1 MEKILARLGVTT
13 KVADEKTVNE
23 TAARFKEQN
32 ITLPTFEQLADP
44 SKIPADIKE
53 KLADVDPDAPNPLNL
68 YRVHWYNGEDRKS
81 IVDVPVHLVLTKEM
95 TGIDATIITMVG
107 CLAPMIGS
115 HKVLAAYACL
125 APRVILGAFNPT
137 KHRAVWPSTGNYCR
151 GGVAISRLMNCRGV
165 AILPERM
172 SAERFQWL
180 REWTVKPDEDIIATY
195 GCESNVK
202 EIYDKCNELAKD
214 PTNFI
219 LNQFAEFNN
228 HLAHFFCTGAALETV
243 FKDFQ
248 KANPNANL
256 RAFVSATGSAGTIG
270 AGDYL
275 KDKYGSKTVA
285 VEALECPTLLYNGF
299 GDHNIQGIGDKHV
312 PLIHNVMNTDYVL
325 GLSDKASDHIFCL
338 YNSEAGRKLLA
349 ERYGVKAELL
359 DRLKFLGLSSIA
371 NILSAIKMAKFM
383 KLGKDDVVMTVATD
397 GARMYGSEKDLIL
410 GRDYNGKADFDA
422 IDAAEAYGQY
432 ILGLNTDNI
441 IELTQQDRE
450 RVFNLGYFTWCEQ
463 QGIDI
468 EAFVARKD
476 QKFWKTMRAYVPEW
490 DKMIMDFNK
499 RVHA

>member
-1 MEKILARLGVTT
+1 MEKILERLGVTT
-13 KVADEKTVNE
+13 KIADEATLKDTI
-23 TAARFKEQN
+23 ARFKERKMS
-32 ITLPTFEQLADP
+32 LPTFAELAN
-44 SKIPADIKE
+44 PALISDDIKAR
-53 KLADVDPDAPNPLNL
+53 LANVDPDAPDPLNL
-68 YRVHWYNGEDRKS
+68 YRVHWYNAPDRKGF
-81 IVDVPVHLVLTKEM
+81 VEVPVHLVLTKEI
-95 TGIDATIITMVG
+95 TGIDATIITIVG

-137 KHRAVWPSTGNYCR
+137 KHRAIWPSTGNYCR

-172 SAERFQWL
+172 SQERFNWL
-180 REWTVKPDEDIIATY
+180 REWTINPQEDIIATY

-228 HLAHFFCTGAALETV
+228 HLAHYFCTGAALGTV
-243 FKDFQ
+243 FNDFKKSHKDA
-248 KANPNANL
+248 KL

-275 KDKYGSKTVA
+275 KDNYGSKTVA

-312 PLIHNVMNTDYVL
+312 PLIHNVMNTDFVL
-325 GLSDKASDHIFCL
+325 GLTDKASDHTFAL
-338 YNSEAGRKLLA
+338 YNTDAGRDYLIH
-349 ERYGVKAELL
+349 RRGVKPELVECF
-359 DRLKFLGLSSIA
+359 KYLGLSSIA
-371 NILSAIKMAKFM
+371 NILSAIKTAKYM
-383 KLGKDDVVMTVATD
+383 DLGKDDVVMTVATD
-397 GARMYGSEKDLIL
+397 GARMYGSEKDLCL
-410 GRDYNGKADFDA
+410 ARDFNGKFDA
-422 IDAAEAYGQY
+422 IDAAETFGQY
-432 ILGLNTDNI
+432 TLGLNTDNM
-441 IELTQQDRE
+441 IELDQRGKE

-468 EAFVARKD
+468 EAFKARKD
-476 QKFWKTMRAYVPEW
+476 QTFWQTMRSYVPEW
-490 DKMIMDFNK
+490 DKMITDFNK
-499 RVHA
+499 KIAE

>member
-1 MEKILARLGVTT
+1 MEKILERLGLTT
-13 KVADEKTVNE
+13 KISDAATLSDTV
-23 TAARFKEQN
+23 ARFKERK
-32 ITLPTFEQLADP
+32 ISLPTFAQLADP
-44 SKIPADIKE
+44 SKIPADIKAR
-53 KLADVDPDAPNPLNL
+53 LADVDPDAPDPLNL
-68 YRVHWYNGEDRKS
+68 YRVHWYNSEDRKG
-81 IVDVPVHLVLTKEM
+81 IVEVPVHLVLTKEV
-95 TGIDATIITMVG
+95 TGIDATVITMVG

-151 GGVAISRLMNCRGV
+151 GGVAISRLMDCRGV

-172 SAERFQWL
+172 SAERFNWL
-180 REWTVKPDEDIIATY
+180 REWTINPEEDIIATY

-228 HLAHFFCTGAALETV
+228 HLAHYFCTGAALDKV
-243 FKDFQ
+243 FCEYK
-248 KANPNANL
+248 KANKNAKL

-275 KDKYGSKTVA
+275 KEKHGSKTVA

-312 PLIHNVMNTDYVL
+312 PLIHNVMNTDFVL
-325 GLSDKASDHIFCL
+325 GITDKASDHTFAL
-338 YNSEAGRKLLA
+338 YNTEAGRDFLIN
-349 ERYGVKAELL
+349 RRGVKAELVEL
-359 DRLKFLGLSSIA
+359 FKYLGLSSIA
-371 NILSAIKMAKFM
+371 NILSAIKMAKYM
-383 KLGKDDVVMTVATD
+383 NLGKDDVVMTVAPD
-397 GARMYGSEKDLIL
+397 GARMYGSEKDLCL
-410 GRDYNGKADFDA
+410 SRDFNGKFDSL
-422 IDAAEAYGQY
+422 DAAETFGQY
-432 ILGLNTDNI
+432 TLGLNVDNI
-441 IELTQQDRE
+441 IELNQRDRE

-468 EAFVARKD
+468 EAFVARRD
-476 QKFWKTMRAYVPEW
+476 QSFWELMRSYVPEW
-490 DKMIMDFNK
+490 DKMIEDFNK
-499 RVHA
+499 KVAG

>member
-1 MEKILARLGVTT
+1 MEKILERLGLTT
-13 KVADEKTVNE
+13 KVADEATLND
-23 TAARFKEQN
+23 TAARFKERH
-32 ITLPTFEQLADP
+32 ITLPTFEMLANP
-44 SKIPADIKE
+44 ALIPADIKE
-53 KLADVDPDAPNPLNL
+53 KLDKVDPDAPDPLNL

-81 IVDVPVHLVLTKEM
+81 IVSVPVHLVLTKEI
-95 TGIDATIITMVG
+95 TGIDTPIITMIG

-151 GGVAISRLMNCRGV
+151 GGVAISRLMDCRGV

-180 REWTVKPDEDIIATY
+180 REWTMNPEEDIIATY

-219 LNQFAEFNN
+219 LNQFSEFNN
-228 HLAHFFCTGAALETV
+228 HLAHYFCTGAALGAV
-243 FKDFQ
+243 FNDYK
-248 KANPNANL
+248 KANPNARL

-275 KDKYGSKTVA
+275 KDNFGSKTVA
-285 VEALECPTLLYNGF
+285 VEALECPTLCYNGF

-312 PLIHNVMNTDYVL
+312 PLIHNVMNSDFALAIT
-325 GLSDKASDHIFCL
+325 DKASDHTFAL
-338 YNSEAGRKLLA
+338 YNTEAGREFLA
-349 ERYGVKAELL
+349 NRRGVKPELL
-359 DRLKFLGLSSIA
+359 ERLKFLGLSSIA
-371 NILSAIKMAKFM
+371 NILSAIKTAKYM

-397 GARMYGSEKDLIL
+397 GARMYGSEKELIIK
-410 GRDYNGKADFDA
+410 RDYNDKFDA
-422 IDAAEAYGQY
+422 IDAAETFGQY
-432 ILGLNTDNI
+432 TLGLNVDNVL
-441 IELTQQDRE
+441 ELNQRDRE

-468 EAFVARKD
+468 EAFRARED
-476 QKFWKTMRAYVPEW
+476 QAFWKAMRAYVPEW
-490 DKMIMDFNK
+490 DKMIEAFNK
-499 RVHA
+499 KVTG

>member
-1 MEKILARLGVTT
+1 MEKILERLGLTT
-13 KVADEKTVNE
+13 KIVDEATLRDTV
-23 TAARFKEQN
+23 ARFKERK
-32 ITLPTFEQLADP
+32 ITLPTFDMLANP
-44 SKIPADIKE
+44 AKIPGDIRKALE
-53 KLADVDPDAPNPLNL
+53 TVDPDAPDPLNL
-68 YRVHWYNGEDRKS
+68 YRVHWYNSEDRRHF
-81 IVDVPVHLVLTKEM
+81 VEVPVHLVLTKEI
-95 TGIDATIITMVG
+95 TGIDATVITMVG

-180 REWTVKPDEDIIATY
+180 REWTMNPEEDIIATY

-214 PTNFI
+214 PKNFI

-228 HLAHFFCTGAALETV
+228 HLAHYFCTGEALSTV
-243 FKDFQ
+243 FKDFR
-248 KANPNANL
+248 KTRKNAKL

-275 KDKYGSKTVA
+275 KDNYGSKTVA
-285 VEALECPTLLYNGF
+285 VEALECPTLCYNGF

-312 PLIHNVMNTDYVL
+312 PLIHNVMNTDFVL
-325 GLSDKASDHIFCL
+325 ALSDKASDHTFAL
-338 YNSEAGRKLLA
+338 YNTEAGREYLA
-349 ERYGVKAELL
+349 ARCGVKPELIEK
-359 DRLKFLGLSSIA
+359 LKFLGLSSIA
-371 NILSAIKMAKFM
+371 NILSAIKTAKYM

-397 GARMYGSEKDLIL
+397 GARMYGSEKERIIAE
-410 GRDYNGKADFDA
+410 DYNGKFD
-422 IDAAEAYGQY
+422 IVDAAETFGQY
-432 ILGLNTDNI
+432 TLGAGTDNV
-441 IELTQQDRE
+441 IELSQRDRE

-468 EAFVARKD
+468 EAFKARED
-476 QKFWKTMRAYVPEW
+476 QAFWRTMRAYVPEW
-490 DKMIMDFNK
+490 DKMIADFNDK
-499 RVHA
+499 VAK